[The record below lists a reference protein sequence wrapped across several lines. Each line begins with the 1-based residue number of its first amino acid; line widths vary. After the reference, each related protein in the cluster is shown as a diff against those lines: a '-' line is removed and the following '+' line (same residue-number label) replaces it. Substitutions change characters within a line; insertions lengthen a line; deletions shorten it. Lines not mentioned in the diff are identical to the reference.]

1 VDAPLSATGG
11 STVTGFVGQPFTASL
26 ATFVDTGGLDLPD
39 PSDYLAAIDWGD
51 GTPSD
56 GTISGPDSKG
66 VFTVAGSHTYAYQG
80 TGRFTISV
88 TIMTITENA
97 AAPVTVTDTAD
108 IPDFALYATGLDIR
122 ARQNTSQDQTVAQF
136 IDTDPNGTTADFT
149 ATIDWGDGAR
159 PNTATVTQPGGPGTP
174 FLVDFT
180 HTYSNAGTFTVQ
192 VMISDV
198 DGAVA
203 ATSSTPTVTSP
214 AARAIPPG
222 GRNNLGMPFP
232 LSAFGMVLGEEQLL
246 SANGKAQKADPQP
259 MNTATTPGPNGPG
272 TPFPAQVSNPLESR
286 RQVRGSDTYWRD
298 LYWQQREQASDPNGW
313 AAHELALA
321 LIETTS

>member
-1 VDAPLSATGG
+1 MPPLSATGG
-11 STVTGFVGQPFTASL
+11 STVTGFVGQPFTANL

-51 GTPSD
+51 GTTSD
-56 GTISGPDSKG
+56 GTI
-66 VFTVAGSHTYAYQG
+66 
-80 TGRFTISV
+80 
-88 TIMTITENA
+88 
-97 AAPVTVTDTAD
+97 
-108 IPDFALYATGLDIR
+108 
-122 ARQNTSQDQTVAQF
+122 
-136 IDTDPNGTTADFT
+136 
-149 ATIDWGDGAR
+149 
-159 PNTATVTQPGGPGTP
+159 
-174 FLVDFT
+174 
-180 HTYSNAGTFTVQ
+180 SNAGTFTVQ

-203 ATSSTPTVTSP
+203 ATSSTATVTSP